1 MAVCRE
7 IWFWPMRCKAHA
19 TYPGIQLSN
28 GLLILRTTGP
38 LVHSTCSGNFI
49 SWRKS
54 TCATA
59 ARKLVGSW
67 KTGDSFSKQL
77 QTTIRRS
84 LAGSTGLRRNGSWKH
99 SSNPK
104 DWVGMI
110 RGCKASTLNITT
122 SIHFAGYSL
131 LSRLAS
137 ELRSGTTMYGVPVQH
152 MFRQLIRV
160 RPVGL
165 GRCLAG
171 VRSSTEV
178 DHHRAGGF
186 NVVKAD

>member
-1 MAVCRE
+1 STTLPPPKLTLFPYTTLFRSQLHVFCHYSRMAVCRE

-84 LAGSTGLRRNGSWKH
+84 LAGSTGLRRNGYWKH
-99 SSNPK
+99 SSSPK
-104 DWVGMI
+104 G
-110 RGCKASTLNITT
+110 
-122 SIHFAGYSL
+122 
-131 LSRLAS
+131 
-137 ELRSGTTMYGVPVQH
+137 
-152 MFRQLIRV
+152 
-160 RPVGL
+160 
-165 GRCLAG
+165 
-171 VRSSTEV
+171 
-178 DHHRAGGF
+178 
-186 NVVKAD
+186 